1 MDSILKKHNV
11 CYNIITL
18 SHIASRLHTNTYM
31 HHIRATYIHAIHTHT
46 RNTHTR
52 THIPDAINDSITAVM
67 PLESILRPIA
77 LFSKY
82 GNSARVMEP
91 RFLSMWNFRI
101 RSFHR
106 ASCLERVASTG
117 CRVKKGGKLQ
127 NSGGVKSKLAIY
139 VQALCMEA
147 LPHCTALHCTA
158 LHCTALHCTAL
169 HCTG

>member
-1 MDSILKKHNV
+1 
-11 CYNIITL
+11 
-18 SHIASRLHTNTYM
+18 
-31 HHIRATYIHAIHTHT
+31 
-46 RNTHTR
+46 
-52 THIPDAINDSITAVM
+52 M

-139 VQALCMEA
+139 VQALQ
-147 LPHCTALHCTA
+147 LYVWKPYLTALVRHYYSGVGTERS
-158 LHCTALHCTAL
+158 H
-169 HCTG
+169 